1 MNDEKTEVLR
11 TALGFASDPT
21 GKMWAG
27 AGFHHCRVSKL
38 GKPCSRRGIRPIDKR
53 QIVPATSSSCMKIL
67 YIGGEQSDA
76 QTIATALRGVDKDVA
91 VSWASRPE
99 LAARWLEENREPA
112 ALVVETPTNGKSA
125 ASTSAPEDA
134 ERRHRTAL
142 AAAEQ
147 QLADLRAQYEIG
159 MARATA
165 TWEMVDE
172 QLRAAAIE
180 VGRARQDQA
189 AAAADV
195 ERHSQ
200 QASELTSQLATAT
213 ATQRAL
219 EGRLAEAVAA
229 VDAANVRTEEE
240 RRAAAEQLANR
251 QREFDAQ
258 IAAESDRRRRIE
270 ALLAET
276 VSARDD
282 AESRHAA
289 AAADVERLTRREADL
304 STTVADLT
312 TSRNDFERRLA
323 ATEAAFED
331 ASTRATR
338 ERLAASRKAAEREA
352 DLDAQIR
359 QERTERA
366 ALEQTI
372 ADANAA
378 LLAAQEQYESAQAA
392 AANELAERQA
402 QFERELS
409 QIAADR
415 DGLTQQLHERELT
428 IDQLLADHQSTCA
441 NVERL
446 TQREA
451 ELSARLVDVQEARDI
466 LDQQLAEATSAI
478 TRASERATEL
488 EEEIRQERERCAALE
503 QASADAD
510 AALRNAQQRHD
521 VALAAAAGELLERET
536 HLGHLLS
543 EAQSERDRLAERLSE
558 TETTLDQARRDHEA
572 MTADVERLTT
582 CEATLTSQLA
592 DLQAVR
598 DTLELQLAA
607 SARAIADADERI
619 AHERAAA
626 TSREGEFEAQLT
638 ERTASLNALE
648 QTIADTRSAAL
659 DAERALQKEVEAL
672 RAKGIE
678 REAFFEV
685 LLAQEQLEHESRLAE
700 LQAANRQLA
709 LEREALQQS
718 TAATHEQMRQLR
730 DKLTV
735 TSQALDVT
743 TRRADALQADAGQL
757 PGLRE
762 QIEETRA
769 ENHRLFEQAGLAM
782 FRCSPDGAL
791 VHANRAF
798 ATLVGRRTLD
808 ELRGGHFAASVFEAP
823 DALSWLIERCVSTR
837 SRESIETTWRRNDGS
852 RLFVRLSARLLTSE
866 TIEVVVEDLTRL
878 RVLQERLGQAH
889 RMEAVGRFASE
900 VAVTCGNLLNDI
912 HQNGQEWLTT
922 AGFDV
927 HSRQQGELLLDEVR
941 RAASFLQQLAAFGD
955 EQARTP
961 MLVDLNTLIRDLEP
975 VLKRVAGDEVGI
987 ELRDSSSPLNVDV
1000 QTERVER
1007 LLVNLASYGR
1017 ERMPLGGRLRIDLG
1031 TIVVDRH
1038 FAARYPNVRMGLHAL
1053 ITVTEIK
1060 AGARTDRAK
1069 RKRDGLASQDAP
1081 GRVAAR
1087 SGVDFGTLQK
1097 LVSEC
1102 GGHLWMKVHPV
1113 GEMVAKI
1120 RLPLASP
1127 PGKTLSRASV
1137 RPAIVAVRNTQ
1148 A

>member
-1 MNDEKTEVLR
+1 MR
-11 TALGFASDPT
+11 
-21 GKMWAG
+21 
-27 AGFHHCRVSKL
+27 
-38 GKPCSRRGIRPIDKR
+38 
-53 QIVPATSSSCMKIL
+53 IL

-76 QTIATALRGVDKDVA
+76 QTIATALRGVDRDVS

-99 LAARWLEENREPA
+99 LAARWLDENRAPA
-112 ALVVETPTNGKSA
+112 ALVIETPHNGKNGAIA
-125 ASTSAPEDA
+125 AALEEA

-147 QLADLRAQYEIG
+147 QLVDLRAQYEIG

-180 VGRARQDQA
+180 VGRARRDQA

-195 ERHSQ
+195 ERHSR

-213 ATQRAL
+213 ATQRDL
-219 EGRLAEAVAA
+219 ESRLAEALTA
-229 VDAANVRTEEE
+229 VDAANAGTEEE
-240 RRAAAEQLANR
+240 RRAAAEQLADT
-251 QREFDAQ
+251 QRGFEAQ
-258 IAAESDRRRRIE
+258 LAAENDRRRDIE
-270 ALLAET
+270 ALLADT
-276 VSARDD
+276 ISARDD
-282 AESRHAA
+282 AERRHAA
-289 AAADVERLTRREADL
+289 AAADVARLTGREAEL
-304 STTVADLT
+304 TATVADLT
-312 TSRNDFERRLA
+312 QSRNELERRLG

-331 ASTRATR
+331 ATTRATR

-352 DLDAQIR
+352 ELDGLIR
-359 QERTERA
+359 QERTTRA
-366 ALEQTI
+366 TLEQAI

-378 LLAAQEQYESAQAA
+378 LLAAQEQYETAKAA
-392 AANELAERQA
+392 AANGLAERQA
-402 QFERELS
+402 QFERDLS

-415 DGLTQQLHERELT
+415 DALQQQLNERDIAL
-428 IDQLLADHQSTCA
+428 DQLLTDHDSTRA
-441 NVERL
+441 NIERL

-466 LDQQLAEATSAI
+466 LDHQLTEATAAI
-478 TRASERATEL
+478 RHASERDAEL
-488 EEEIRQERERCAALE
+488 TEEIREEREKCATLE
-503 QASADAD
+503 QAVADSD
-510 AALRNAQQRHD
+510 AALRDARQRHD
-521 VALAAAAGELLERET
+521 AALATAASERLEREAHLGRELSRALSHRDELTQRLGDANAALDQIRGQHQLAAA
-536 HLGHLLS
+536 
-543 EAQSERDRLAERLSE
+543 DI
-558 TETTLDQARRDHEA
+558 
-572 MTADVERLTT
+572 ERLTQR
-582 CEATLTSQLA
+582 EAELAAQLA
-592 DLQAVR
+592 DLQAAR
-598 DTLELQLAA
+598 DTLELQVAA
-607 SARAIADADERI
+607 STRAIADADERI

-626 TSREGEFEAQLT
+626 ASREGELEAQLDQ
-638 ERTASLNALE
+638 RTASINTLE
-648 QTIADTRSAAL
+648 QTIAATRSAAL
-659 DAERALQKEVEAL
+659 EAERALHKEADAL
-672 RAKGIE
+672 RAKGVE
-678 REAFFEV
+678 REAHFEV

-700 LQAANRQLA
+700 IQAACRQLR
-709 LEREALQQS
+709 LERDALQQS
-718 TAATHEQMRQLR
+718 TAATHGHVQQFRE
-730 DKLTV
+730 KLTAV
-735 TSQALDVT
+735 TQELDA
-743 TRRADALQADAGQL
+743 TRLRAEALQADADQL
-757 PGLRE
+757 PALRE
-762 QIEETRA
+762 QIDEARA
-769 ENHRLFEQAGLAM
+769 ETHRLFEQAGLAM
-782 FRCSPDGAL
+782 FRCTPSGAL

-808 ELRGGHFAASVFEAP
+808 EVRGVQFVASIFEAP
-823 DALSWLIERCVSTR
+823 DALSWLIERCLSTR
-837 SRESIETTWRRNDGS
+837 SRESIETTWRRTDGS
-852 RLFVRLSARLLTSE
+852 RLFVRLSARLLTPE

-922 AGFDV
+922 AGFDI
-927 HSRQQGELLLDEVR
+927 HCRQQGELLLDEVR
-941 RAASFLQQLAAFGD
+941 RAANFLQQLAAFGD

-1038 FAARYPNVRMGLHAL
+1038 FAARHPNVRMGLHAL

-1060 AGARTDRAK
+1060 GGPRADRGKRT
-1069 RKRDGLASQDAP
+1069 RDGLVSQDAP
-1081 GRVAAR
+1081 GRVPPR

-1127 PGKTLSRASV
+1127 PGKTVSRATLRAAVASV
-1137 RPAIVAVRNTQ
+1137 RNAQ